1 MKNFREN
8 NPLLFYVGIL
18 IIGVLIYSK
27 ITADQKQ
34 DVEKISQPIFESK
47 SIEEPEKI
55 VKPTAEKNLEMI
67 EEKVV
72 VQNNPERDRVFR
84 LMSESIMRRANLG
97 PRSSL
102 KKNYIYKDD
111 LPYGRIV
118 TINYDNFFKKY
129 HIIFF
134 NEQGDE
140 VHFQLLESNFDYED
154 DMKSDWSFKYK
165 GSIYRLEDD
174 ISRF

>member
-1 MKNFREN
+1 MNKFREN
-8 NPLLFYVGIL
+8 NPLFFYAGIL

-34 DVEKISQPIFESK
+34 VDEKISQRIFESK
-47 SIEEPEKI
+47 PIEENQKTIEPK
-55 VKPTAEKNLEMI
+55 AEKELKI
-67 EEKVV
+67 GEEKVV

-84 LMSESIMRRANLG
+84 LMSERGRRRFDMGPHSI
-97 PRSSL
+97 L
-102 KKNYIYKDD
+102 KKSYIYKDD
-111 LPYGRIV
+111 APYGRIV
-118 TINYDNFFKKY
+118 TVTYDNFFEKY

-140 VHFQLLESNFDYED
+140 VHFQLLQSNFDYED
-154 DMKSDWSFKYK
+154 DMKSLWSFKYK